1 MFILSL
7 LPLLDLALLE
17 ADSRVLIM
25 RLWTFLLLG
34 DFVAVKGVC
43 VWGGGGGGRRMGVC
57 GKEDK

>member
-34 DFVAVKGVC
+34 DFVAVKGGWAMNGS
-43 VWGGGGGGRRMGVC
+43 VW
-57 GKEDK
+57 

>member
-17 ADSRVLIM
+17 AGRRVLIM

-34 DFVAVKGVC
+34 DFVAVKG
-43 VWGGGGGGRRMGVC
+43 WGRRMGVC